1 MLDRIRN
8 EEYRAA
14 SNSGKKVIKG
24 SRYLLLKNEED
35 LVDSQKERL
44 KELLCMNEV
53 ISVAYILKDELK
65 MLWDCKTED
74 EAASFLDAWVAK
86 AMASGNRELYR
97 FAKRLTRYSYGLIN
111 HASFKIN
118 SAKLEG
124 VNNKIK
130 VIKRRSYGF
139 HDLSYFIL
147 KIKQGFT

>member
-1 MLDRIRN
+1 M
-8 EEYRAA
+8 
-14 SNSGKKVIKG
+14 
-24 SRYLLLKNEED
+24 
-35 LVDSQKERL
+35 
-44 KELLCMNEV
+44 
-53 ISVAYILKDELK
+53 AYILKDELK
-65 MLWDCKTED
+65 MLWDCKIE
-74 EAASFLDAWVAK
+74 EEVASLLENWVGK
-86 AMASGNRELYR
+86 AMASGNKELFK
-97 FAKRLTRYSYGLIN
+97 FAKRLTHYSYGLIN